1 VPGDDELGRATHDAV
16 ARLLRLDAVGGAES
30 ADAVDLTIEAPVAFA
45 RGLRRTGLDVTVDAA
60 ATFAESLT
68 LVGPLDRDAVYW
80 SGRATLVRRPQDL
93 PAYDLAFSAF
103 WERVRFEAG
112 PEVPP
117 DPIVL
122 ALDDESADG
131 AGDEDDERPADE
143 PIAVR
148 FSRVET
154 LRHKDFAACT
164 DDELAELHRAVD
176 RLRVSGPWR
185 RARRSRPSRS
195 DTGRPDVRATLR
207 AALRHGGDPVDR
219 RWRETTERPRRV
231 ILLLDVSGSMEPYA
245 RMLVRFAHAAV
256 AGRRSVE
263 AFALGTRLTRLTRAV
278 GGHDPD
284 VAVTAAADEVADWSG
299 GTRLGDTLRAF
310 NDRWGSRGLARG
322 AVVVIVS
329 DGWDRGDP
337 EVLDEQ
343 MARLGRVAH
352 RIVWV
357 NPLKGAPGYEP
368 LARGM
373 AAALPHVDEFVEGHT
388 LASLEALAAL
398 LDDSRRS
405 APARRSPPIRQEAS

>member
-1 VPGDDELGRATHDAV
+1 MPADEDLGQATQDAIARLLRIDAV
-16 ARLLRLDAVGGAES
+16 ARPD
-30 ADAVDLTIEAPVAFA
+30 ADAGAGLTVEAPVAFA
-45 RGLRRTGLDVTVDAA
+45 RALRRTGLDVTVDAA
-60 ATFAESLT
+60 ATFAESLA
-68 LVGPLDRDAVYW
+68 LVGPLDRAAVYW
-80 SGRATLVRRPQDL
+80 SGRATLVRRPQDVA
-93 PAYDLAFSAF
+93 AYDLAFAAF
-103 WERVRFEAG
+103 WERIRFEAG

-122 ALDDESADG
+122 ALDDDSGDG
-131 AGDEDDERPADE
+131 GQDEDGERPADE

-148 FSRVET
+148 FSRIET
-154 LRHKDFAACT
+154 LRRKDFAACT

-185 RARRSRPSRS
+185 RARRSRPSRA

-219 RWRETTERPRRV
+219 RWRQTSKRPRRV

-284 VAVTAAADEVADWSG
+284 VAVAGAAAEVADWSG

-310 NDRWGSRGLARG
+310 NDRWGARGLARG

-352 RIVWV
+352 RVVWV

-373 AAALPHVDEFVEGHT
+373 AAALPHVDDFVEGHT
-388 LASLEALAAL
+388 LASLEALADL
-398 LDDSRRS
+398 LTGT
-405 APARRSPPIRQEAS
+405 PPTARVGQPVSGSRSP

>member
-1 VPGDDELGRATHDAV
+1 MPADEDLGQATQDAIARLLRIDAV
-16 ARLLRLDAVGGAES
+16 ARPD
-30 ADAVDLTIEAPVAFA
+30 ADADAGAGLTAEAPVAFA
-45 RGLRRTGLDVTVDAA
+45 RALRRTGLDVTVDAA
-60 ATFAESLT
+60 ATFAESLA
-68 LVGPLDRDAVYW
+68 LVGPLDRAAVYW
-80 SGRATLVRRPQDL
+80 SGRATLVRRPQDVA
-93 PAYDLAFSAF
+93 AYDLTFAAF
-103 WERVRFEAG
+103 WERIRFEAG

-122 ALDDESADG
+122 ALDDDSGDG
-131 AGDEDDERPADE
+131 GQDEDGERPADE

-148 FSRVET
+148 FSRIET
-154 LRHKDFAACT
+154 LRRKDFAACT
-164 DDELAELHRAVD
+164 DDEPASCTEPSIACGSAVRGGVPDDHGRAA
-176 RLRVSGPWR
+176 G
-185 RARRSRPSRS
+185 
-195 DTGRPDVRATLR
+195 TGRPDVRATLR

-219 RWRETTERPRRV
+219 RWRQTSKRPRRV

-284 VAVTAAADEVADWSG
+284 VAVAGAAAEVADWSG

-310 NDRWGSRGLARG
+310 NDRSGARGLARG

-352 RIVWV
+352 RVRLGQ
-357 NPLKGAPGYEP
+357 PAQGRARLRAAGA
-368 LARGM
+368 
-373 AAALPHVDEFVEGHT
+373 GHGRHAPPCGRLRRRPS

-398 LDDSRRS
+398 LRALLPPLEFGQPVSGS
-405 APARRSPPIRQEAS
+405 RSP